1 MDAFEEAC
9 VLVQQGHS
17 ILQSAKICGVNEGTL
32 RRYMKKNGVV
42 SEGQKILKK
51 SADQKKK
58 IIALRASG
66 MSYSEIARQTNVGIS
81 AVRKCASHIILPA
94 EQLKR
99 NLRAD
104 IDKQKKAVE
113 YRKEGMYITE
123 IARKLNC
130 SKGSVHLWLQNHVMQ
145 HGDDLGSACQERKE
159 FERSLQI
166 SKPHP
171 LTNTVIEKRKQGMSF
186 PEISVELKISSK
198 RAHDIIKK
206 ANLSEK
212 ELLEA
217 KRNLKKRQRYLLD
230 NGVIKP
236 RGGDRINSGWSKT
249 GYYKGIYCGSTY
261 ELCWV
266 IHAMDHGVQF
276 KRFEGVLKK
285 DGVTYIPD
293 FLLDDG
299 ITIIELKG
307 YDVRENVNKKTK
319 LAESL
324 GYKVNVLREQE
335 LQPIFDYVKKHYG
348 VSWQKSYTLFDGFKP
363 TYTYECTTC
372 CKTFSTENKRPMKNG
387 TVFCSGSCSATH
399 RNAQNKTNPQSKA
412 TTTQFKSKLSQE
424 DIVKV
429 FYASGTYASIAE
441 QYNISQSSVGFI
453 KNKKIHK
460 SITEHL

>member
-1 MDAFEEAC
+1 MDAFEKAC
-9 VLVQQGHS
+9 VLIQQGHS
-17 ILQSAKICGVNEGTL
+17 ILQSAKTCGVNEVTL

-42 SEGQKILKK
+42 SKGQKILKENATQK
-51 SADQKKK
+51 TRVIELRKLGLSYSQISEKTKLCITSVANWCSHIVLQEDQKKK
-58 IIALRASG
+58 NARAL
-66 MSYSEIARQTNVGIS
+66 
-81 AVRKCASHIILPA
+81 
-94 EQLKR
+94 
-99 NLRAD
+99 
-104 IDKQKKAVE
+104 IDKQKQAVE
-113 YRKEGMYITE
+113 LRKEGMYIAE
-123 IARKLNC
+123 IAQKLNC
-130 SKGSVHLWLQNHVMQ
+130 SKSSVNLWLKKYVQQ
-145 HGDDLGSACQERKE
+145 HKYDLSAVLQEKKE
-159 FERSLQI
+159 AKRVLQLPI
-166 SKPHP
+166 LQH
-171 LTNTVIEKRKQGMSF
+171 LTNMVIEKRKMGMSYS
-186 PEISVELKISSK
+186 EISVELKISSK

-212 ELLEA
+212 ELLKA

-348 VSWQKSYTLFDGFKP
+348 VSWQKSYTLFDGFKL

>member
-1 MDAFEEAC
+1 
-9 VLVQQGHS
+9 
-17 ILQSAKICGVNEGTL
+17 
-32 RRYMKKNGVV
+32 
-42 SEGQKILKK
+42 
-51 SADQKKK
+51 
-58 IIALRASG
+58 
-66 MSYSEIARQTNVGIS
+66 MSYS
-81 AVRKCASHIILPA
+81 
-94 EQLKR
+94 
-99 NLRAD
+99 
-104 IDKQKKAVE
+104 
-113 YRKEGMYITE
+113 
-123 IARKLNC
+123 
-130 SKGSVHLWLQNHVMQ
+130 
-145 HGDDLGSACQERKE
+145 
-159 FERSLQI
+159 
-166 SKPHP
+166 
-171 LTNTVIEKRKQGMSF
+171 
-186 PEISVELKISSK
+186 EISVELKISSK

-206 ANLSEK
+206 ANLSET

-230 NGVIKP
+230 NGLIKP
-236 RGGDRINSGWSKT
+236 RGGDRLNSGWSKT

-266 IHAMDHGVQF
+266 IHALDHGVSF

-285 DGVTYIPD
+285 DGLTYIPD

-335 LQPIFDYVKKHYG
+335 LQPIFDYIKQHYG

-372 CKTFSTENKRPMKNG
+372 ATEFSTENKRPMKNG

-399 RNAQNKTNPQSKA
+399 RNTQNKTNPQSKA

-424 DIVKV
+424 DIVKI
-429 FYASGTYASIAE
+429 FYASGTYASIAT
-441 QYNISQSSVGFI
+441 QYNISQATVGFI
-453 KNKKIHK
+453 KNKKIHT

>member
-1 MDAFEEAC
+1 MDAFEKAC
-9 VLVQQGHS
+9 VLIQQGHS
-17 ILQSAKICGVNEGTL
+17 ILQSAKTCGVNEVTL

-42 SEGQKILKK
+42 SKGQKILKENATQK
-51 SADQKKK
+51 TRVIELRKLGLSYSQISEKTKLCITSVANWCSHIVLQEDQKKK
-58 IIALRASG
+58 NARAL
-66 MSYSEIARQTNVGIS
+66 
-81 AVRKCASHIILPA
+81 
-94 EQLKR
+94 
-99 NLRAD
+99 
-104 IDKQKKAVE
+104 IDKQKQAVE
-113 YRKEGMYITE
+113 LRKEGMYITE
-123 IARKLNC
+123 IAKKLNC
-130 SKGSVHLWLQNHVMQ
+130 SKASVHLWLKNHIKQ
-145 HGDDLGSACQERKE
+145 HGNDLGFACQDRKDLKRE
-159 FERSLQI
+159 LQI
-166 SKPHP
+166 STLHP
-171 LTNTVIEKRKQGMSF
+171 LTNLVVEKRKMGMSYS
-186 PEISVELKISSK
+186 EISVELKISNAT
-198 RAHDIIKK
+198 AHDIIKK
-206 ANLSEK
+206 ANLSET

-230 NGVIKP
+230 NGLIKS
-236 RGGDRINSGWSKT
+236 RGGDRLNSGWSKT
-249 GYYKGIYCGSTY
+249 GYYKGVYCGSTY

>member
-1 MDAFEEAC
+1 MDAFEKAC
-9 VLVQQGHS
+9 LLVQQGYS
-17 ILQSAKICGVNEGTL
+17 IIQSAKKCDVNEGTL

-51 SADQKKK
+51 SVDKKK
-58 IIALRASG
+58 QIIALRASG
-66 MSYSEIARQTNVGIS
+66 MSYSEIARQTNMGIS
-81 AVRKCASHIILPA
+81 AVRKCTSHIILPA

-104 IDKQKKAVE
+104 IDKQKLAVK
-113 YRKEGMYITE
+113 YRKQGMFIAE
-123 IARKLNC
+123 IAKKLSC
-130 SKGSVHLWLQNHVMQ
+130 SKGSVHLWLKNHVEQ
-145 HGDDLGSACQERKE
+145 SGEVLDNKANKRRAIQKNEHSKKKE
-159 FERSLQI
+159 KLINLVVF
-166 SKPHP
+166 K
-171 LTNTVIEKRKQGMSF
+171 KKQGMSV
-186 PEISVELKISSK
+186 PEIAKDLGLTHSLVQQTFNQAS
-198 RAHDIIKK
+198 
-206 ANLSEK
+206 LSEAEKK
-212 ELLEA
+212 EINAALR
-217 KRNLKKRQRYLLD
+217 KRMRFRLN
-230 NGVIKP
+230 NGLIKP

-266 IHAMDHGVQF
+266 VHALDHGVQF

-299 ITIIELKG
+299 VTIIELKG
-307 YDVRENVNKKTK
+307 YDVRENVNKKTR

-335 LQPIFDYVKKHYG
+335 LQPIFDYIKQHYG

-363 TYTYECTTC
+363 THTYTCTTC
-372 CKTFSTENKRPMKNG
+372 NTEFSTENKRPMKNG

-399 RNAQNKTNPQSKA
+399 RNAQNKINPQSKA

-424 DIVKV
+424 DIIKI
-429 FYASGTYASIAE
+429 FHASATYASIAE